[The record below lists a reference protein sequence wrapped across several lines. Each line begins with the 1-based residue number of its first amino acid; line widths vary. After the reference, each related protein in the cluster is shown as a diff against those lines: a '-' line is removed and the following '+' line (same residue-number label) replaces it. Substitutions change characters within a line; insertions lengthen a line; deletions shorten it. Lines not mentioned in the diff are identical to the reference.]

1 VIKIETRLSLTVGN
15 FADDFVKAFDK
26 INHPSVIQSLWH
38 VSEDLAKDLYEV
50 SLEFLNSNTIGAD
63 GESEEGDFGLTD
75 EEDGSECSSDHS
87 VGSEESCEGGIP
99 TESDDY

>member
-1 VIKIETRLSLTVGN
+1 M
-15 FADDFVKAFDK
+15 
-26 INHPSVIQSLWH
+26 IQSLRH

-63 GESEEGDFGLTD
+63 GESEDEGDFGLTD

-99 TESDDY
+99 TDSDDY